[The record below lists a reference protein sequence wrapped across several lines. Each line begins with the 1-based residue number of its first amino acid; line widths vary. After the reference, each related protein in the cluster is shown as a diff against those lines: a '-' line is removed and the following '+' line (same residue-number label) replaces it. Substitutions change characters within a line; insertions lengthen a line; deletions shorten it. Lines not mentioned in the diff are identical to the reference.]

1 MEFQEILTNLITF
14 LVGGGLVKLWSI
26 RQDIRKSKA
35 QADIESS
42 KAISEDIKST
52 DEIIGVYKK
61 ALADF
66 KTYYEEK
73 ETLLISNNEA
83 LKKEIANLSEQVSQL
98 KESNNT
104 LSSKLKDAEDK
115 LDKFNQ
121 LYKSLDK

>member
-42 KAISEDIKST
+42 KAVSEDIKST
-52 DEIIGVYKK
+52 DEIIGVYKE